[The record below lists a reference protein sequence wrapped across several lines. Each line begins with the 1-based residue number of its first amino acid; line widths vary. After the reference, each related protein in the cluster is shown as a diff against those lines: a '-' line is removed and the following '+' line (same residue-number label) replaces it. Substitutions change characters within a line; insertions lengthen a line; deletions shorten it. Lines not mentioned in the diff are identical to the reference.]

1 MQRMNCSLAAL
12 ALSGALACS
21 AVEAS
26 TPEELVHLNCA
37 GCHMPVE
44 KPEAGL
50 TRMQQQRKTPE
61 GWQMT
66 LTRMKVLHKSPF
78 SDPDGASPEDV
89 MRTLVKYFADTQGL
103 APAES
108 ARYRYSLEQRH
119 NTIDTPEDPEYA
131 VMCARCHAESRVGL
145 QRRSEAEWRD
155 LVHFHLAQFPTSEYS
170 AGGRDRDWLG
180 TGLDTIVPLLTK
192 TYPYETVQWSDWQK
206 ATKPALAGSWRIAGH
221 MPGKGDF
228 EALMTATV
236 NGEDHFSIDLK
247 GQFSDGEALDGR
259 GDAIVYT
266 GYEWRASIE
275 ANGIAYKQVLA
286 ATENGAQLEGRM
298 FQREREELGI
308 DIEAWKINGKPQ
320 LLALA
325 PAHLRQG
332 GTQTLTLVGAGL
344 SGKPDFGKG
353 IRVDEISGSDAQRMV
368 VTVSADSDAAT
379 GPRAIRIG
387 NTTLDDAL
395 TVYTQIDRV
404 EVTPAY
410 AVGRVGGQE
419 GSQDKVRAT
428 FEAIA
433 MANGADGE
441 PGTADDLRI
450 GVVPAEWVV
459 APWDEK
465 AAADNDVKFAG
476 TMDKDSGVFT
486 PAGAGP
492 NPARKYHT
500 NNAGNLKVLASV
512 KDGERTLQGEGRLLV
527 TVQRWNNPP
536 IR

>member
-1 MQRMNCSLAAL
+1 MQKMNCALAAL
-12 ALSGALACS
+12 ALGCALACP
-21 AVEAS
+21 APQAS
-26 TPEELVHLNCA
+26 TPEELIHLNCA
-37 GCHMPVE
+37 GCHLPVE
-44 KPEAGL
+44 KPDAGL

-66 LTRMKVLHKSPF
+66 LTRMHVLHKSPF
-78 SDPDGASPEDV
+78 TDPDGASPEDV
-89 MRTLVKYFADTQGL
+89 MRTLVKYFADTKGL

-119 NTIDTPEDPEYA
+119 NTIDVPEDPEYA

-180 TGLDTIVPLLTK
+180 TGLDTIVPLLSK
-192 TYPYETVQWSDWQK
+192 TYPYETAEWSDWQK
-206 ATKPALAGSWRIAGH
+206 ATKPALEGRWRLAGH

-228 EALMTATV
+228 DALMTATADGAD
-236 NGEDHFSIDLK
+236 NFRIDLQGQFADGEDLS
-247 GQFSDGEALDGR
+247 GTGS
-259 GDAIVYT
+259 AIVYT
-266 GYEWRASIE
+266 GYEWRASID
-275 ANGIAYKQVLA
+275 ANGVAYKQVLA
-286 ATENGAQLEGRM
+286 ATEDGAQLEGRM
-298 FQREREELGI
+298 FQREREEFGV
-308 DIEAWKINGKPQ
+308 DIEAWKISGKPQ

-332 GTQTLTLVGAGL
+332 GTQTLVLAGAGL
-344 SGKPDFGKG
+344 AGKPDFGKG
-353 IRVDEISGSDAQRMV
+353 IRVDEVVSSDAERMV
-368 VTVSADSDAAT
+368 VTVSAEAGAAT
-379 GPRAIRIG
+379 GPRAVRVG
-387 NTTLDDAL
+387 NATLGNAL
-395 TVYTQIDRV
+395 TVYTQIDRI

-410 AVGRVGGQE
+410 AVGRVGGSE

-433 MANGADGE
+433 LANGADGE
-441 PGTADDLRI
+441 PGTADDMRI
-450 GVVPAEWVV
+450 GVVAAEWAV

-465 AAADNDVKFAG
+465 AASDNDVKFAG
-476 TMDKDSGVFT
+476 VMDKDSGVFT
-486 PAGAGP
+486 PAAPGP
-492 NPARKYHT
+492 NPARKYQT
-500 NNAGNLKVLASV
+500 NNAGNLKVVASV
-512 KDGERTLQGEGRLLV
+512 QDGERTLQGEGHLLV